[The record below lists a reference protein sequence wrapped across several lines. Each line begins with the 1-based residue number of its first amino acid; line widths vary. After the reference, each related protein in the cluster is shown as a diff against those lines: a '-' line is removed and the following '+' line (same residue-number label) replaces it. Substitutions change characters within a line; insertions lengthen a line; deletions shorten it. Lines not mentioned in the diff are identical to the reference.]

1 MSDGKSPAPKGRRSH
16 RATRRTFLRSVPAAV
31 AAGMGA
37 PLVARQTPTAKP
49 GEISRAT
56 LNCAE
61 ELAGLAFTEAEEEL
75 MLGLVN
81 VNREHYEA
89 LRRVAVPADTEPAFS
104 FRPAVPASVA
114 EARARRTDDAV
125 RPSARAAPRVAVIGE
140 SIEALAFES
149 VTVLASLVRSR
160 QVSSTE
166 LTRMYLNRLK
176 THGQRL
182 EAVVTLTEELGL
194 AQAAEADREIAAGR
208 YRGPLHGMPWG
219 VKDLL
224 ATRGIRTTWGAKPY
238 EHQVIDTDAT
248 VVERLRAAGAVLVAK
263 LSTGELARGNLWF
276 GGRTMNPWDPT
287 RGAGGSSAGPAAS
300 AAGGLVA
307 FTIGTATG
315 GSIVQPA
322 AVCGAVGLQ
331 PSYGRVSRHG
341 VMALRWTLDR
351 VGPICRSVEDCM
363 LVLEAIAGP
372 DGRDETLADVP
383 MLWDPEAP
391 LEGLRVGYVAR
402 MFEEPRVGASA
413 AARTEWPARRAVLE
427 AALDVFRRIGG
438 GRLEAMT
445 LPDLPADAL
454 YAILNAEAG
463 ASFDELVRSGAV
475 AQLAGKGARNRA
487 NFLRSSRFIPAV
499 EYIRAQRV
507 RTFFMREM
515 NALFERYDVIV
526 TPPDLGV
533 VRMTSLTGH
542 PCITLKSG
550 FIEGMPEAILV
561 TGRLYDEG
569 TTARVALAYEQAT
582 EWKDRHPRMG

>member
-363 LVLEAIAGP
+363 LVLETIAGP

>member
-463 ASFDELVRSGAV
+463 ASFDELVRGGAV

>member
-1 MSDGKSPAPKGRRSH
+1 
-16 RATRRTFLRSVPAAV
+16 
-31 AAGMGA
+31 MGA

>member
-114 EARARRTDDAV
+114 EAHARRTDDAV

>member
-1 MSDGKSPAPKGRRSH
+1 
-16 RATRRTFLRSVPAAV
+16 
-31 AAGMGA
+31 MGA

-61 ELAGLAFTEAEEEL
+61 ELAGAGLAFTEAEEEL

-341 VMALRWTLDR
+341 VMTLAWTLDKA
-351 VGPICRSVEDCM
+351 GPICRSVEDCM

-372 DGRDETLADVP
+372 DGRDETVADVP
-383 MLWDPEAP
+383 VVWNPEAP
-391 LEGLRVGYVAR
+391 LDRLRIGYVAQA
-402 MFEEPRVGASA
+402 FEEPPGRRSDAGRTRQ
-413 AARTEWPARRAVLE
+413 ARKAVLE
-427 AALDVFRRIGG
+427 AALDVFRHIGG
-438 GRLEAMT
+438 GRLEPVV
-445 LPDLPADAL
+445 LPDLSAQAMFP
-454 YAILNAEAG
+454 ILLAEGG
-463 ASFDELVRSGAV
+463 ASFDELVRSGAAV
-475 AQLAGKGARNRA
+475 QLAGQGARSQASYLRA
-487 NFLRSSRFIPAV
+487 SHFIPAV
-499 EYIRAQRV
+499 DYIRAQRV
-507 RTFFMREM
+507 RTLLIREM
-515 NALFERYDVIV
+515 NALFARYDAVLI
-526 TPPDLGV
+526 PYDLGL
-533 VRMTSLTGH
+533 VRMTNLSGH
-542 PCITLKSG
+542 PCITLKAG
-550 FIEGMPEAILV
+550 FVDGLPEAILV
-561 TGRLYDEG
+561 AGGLYDEG
-569 TTARVALAYEQAT
+569 TVAHVARAYEQAT
-582 EWKDRHPRMG
+582 EWKDRRPQMS